1 MRIEAHAKINTVLDV
16 TGKRSDGYHEVDMVL
31 QELSLHD
38 DVELTA
44 ECAAISPA
52 RIGADSSKAQPAVA
66 VPLPQI
72 TVTVSDDAGLSVAG
86 VPTDEKNIA
95 VKAAIRFFEELFRL
109 SERDADVSARVL
121 SGKITVPEKLHIH
134 LTKRIPAA
142 AGLAG
147 GSTDAAAV
155 LRGLSELC
163 GTDFPDEKLCEI
175 GLKAGADVPY
185 CILGGT
191 MRAQGIGEKLT
202 RLPDMPKVPVLLVKP
217 AEGVSTKEIY
227 EALDPLLI
235 AGRAGIH
242 PDVEKCISVFPR
254 TDTEAGL
261 RELADA
267 CGNILELVTAEKLPV
282 IKEIE
287 KQMLSE
293 GALCTMMSGSGPT
306 VFGLFADERTRDRA
320 AERLAG
326 YFGSN
331 AEILKTETV

>member
-16 TGKRSDGYHEVDMVL
+16 TGRRPDGYHEVDMVL

-44 ECAAISPA
+44 QSRADGS
-52 RIGADSSKAQPAVA
+52 GAV
-66 VPLPQI
+66 LPQI
-72 TVTVSDDAGLSVAG
+72 TVTVSDAAGHSVPG

-95 VKAAIRFFEELFRL
+95 VKAAIRFFEELSRL
-109 SERDADVSARVL
+109 SERDGDVSARLL
-121 SGKITVPEKLHIH
+121 SGKITVPEKLQIH

-155 LRGLSELC
+155 LRGLNELC
-163 GTDFPDEKLCEI
+163 RAGFSDEKLCEI
-175 GLKAGADVPY
+175 GLKIGADVPY

-191 MRAQGIGEKLT
+191 MRARGIGEKLT
-202 RLPDMPKVPVLLVKP
+202 RLPAMPKVPVLLCKP

-227 EALDPLLI
+227 ETLDPLL
-235 AGRAGIH
+235 AEGRAGIH
-242 PDVEKCISVFPR
+242 PDVDKCISVFPR
-254 TDTEAGL
+254 TGTAAGL
-261 RELADA
+261 RELVEA
-267 CGNILELVTAEKLPV
+267 CGNILELVTAEKLPI

-306 VFGLFADERTRDRA
+306 VFGLFADEATRDRA

-326 YFGSN
+326 HFGSN

>member
-1 MRIEAHAKINTVLDV
+1 MKEALMRIEAHAKINTVLDV
-16 TGKRSDGYHEVDMVL
+16 TGRRPDGYHEVDMVL

-44 ECAAISPA
+44 QPRADGS
-52 RIGADSSKAQPAVA
+52 GAV
-66 VPLPQI
+66 LPQI

-109 SERDADVSARVL
+109 SERDGDVSARLL
-121 SGKITVPEKLHIH
+121 SGKITVPEKLQIH

-155 LRGLSELC
+155 LRGLNELC
-163 GTDFPDEKLCEI
+163 RAGFSNEKLCEI
-175 GLKAGADVPY
+175 GLKIGADVPY

-191 MRAQGIGEKLT
+191 MRARGIGEKLT
-202 RLPDMPKVPVLLVKP
+202 RLPAMPKVPVLLCKP

-227 EALDPLLI
+227 EALDPLL
-235 AGRAGIH
+235 AEGRAGIH
-242 PDVEKCISVFPR
+242 PDVDKCISVFPR
-254 TDTEAGL
+254 TGTAAGL
-261 RELADA
+261 RELAEV

-293 GALCTMMSGSGPT
+293 GAHCTMMSGSGPT
-306 VFGLFADERTRDRA
+306 VFGLFADKATRDRA

-326 YFGSN
+326 HFSSRT
-331 AEILKTETV
+331 EICRTETV

>member
-16 TGKRSDGYHEVDMVL
+16 TGRRPDGYHEVDMVL

-44 ECAAISPA
+44 QPRADGS
-52 RIGADSSKAQPAVA
+52 GAV
-66 VPLPQI
+66 LPQI
-72 TVTVSDDAGLSVAG
+72 TVTVSDAAGHSVPG
-86 VPTDEKNIA
+86 VPADEKNIA
-95 VKAAIRFFEELFRL
+95 VKAAIRFFEELSRL
-109 SERDADVSARVL
+109 SERDGDISACLL
-121 SGKITVPEKLHIH
+121 SGKITVPEKLQIH

-155 LRGLSELC
+155 LRGLNELC

-175 GLKAGADVPY
+175 GLKIGADVPY

-191 MRAQGIGEKLT
+191 MRARGIGEKLT
-202 RLPDMPKVPVLLVKP
+202 RLPAMPKVPVLLCKP

-227 EALDPLLI
+227 EALDPLL
-235 AGRAGIH
+235 AEGRAGIH
-242 PDVEKCISVFPR
+242 PDVDKCISVFPR
-254 TDTEAGL
+254 TGTAAGL
-261 RELADA
+261 RELAEV

-306 VFGLFADERTRDRA
+306 VFGLFADKATRDRA

-326 YFGSN
+326 HFGSS

>member
-16 TGKRSDGYHEVDMVL
+16 TGRRPDGYHEVDMVL
-31 QELSLHD
+31 QELSLYD
-38 DVELTA
+38 DVELTVQSRA
-44 ECAAISPA
+44 DGSAA
-52 RIGADSSKAQPAVA
+52 V
-66 VPLPQI
+66 LPQI
-72 TVTVSDDAGLSVAG
+72 TVTVSDDAGLSIPG

-95 VKAAIRFFEELFRL
+95 VKAAVRFFEELSRL
-109 SERDADVSARVL
+109 SERDADVSARFL

-155 LRGLSELC
+155 LRGLNELC
-163 GTDFPDEKLCEI
+163 RAGFSDEKLCEI
-175 GLKAGADVPY
+175 GLKIGADVPY

-191 MRAQGIGEKLT
+191 MRARGIGEKLT
-202 RLPDMPKVPVLLVKP
+202 RLPAMPKVPVLLCKP

-227 EALDPLLI
+227 EALDPLL
-235 AGRAGIH
+235 AEGRAGIH
-242 PDVEKCISVFPR
+242 PDVDKCISVFRR
-254 TDTEAGL
+254 TGTAAGL
-261 RELADA
+261 RELAEV

-306 VFGLFADERTRDRA
+306 VFGLFADKATRDRA

-326 YFGSN
+326 HFGSS

>member
-16 TGKRSDGYHEVDMVL
+16 TGRRPDGYHEVDMVL

-44 ECAAISPA
+44 QPRADGSGAA
-52 RIGADSSKAQPAVA
+52 
-66 VPLPQI
+66 LPQI

-95 VKAAIRFFEELFRL
+95 VKAAIRFFEELSRL
-109 SERDADVSARVL
+109 SERDGDVSARLL
-121 SGKITVPEKLHIH
+121 SGKITVPEKLQIH

-155 LRGLSELC
+155 LRGLNELC
-163 GTDFPDEKLCEI
+163 RAGFSDEKLCEI
-175 GLKAGADVPY
+175 GLKIGADVPY

-191 MRAQGIGEKLT
+191 MRARGIGEKLT
-202 RLPDMPKVPVLLVKP
+202 RLPAMPKVPVLLCKP

-227 EALDPLLI
+227 EALDPLL
-235 AGRAGIH
+235 AEGRAGIH
-242 PDVEKCISVFPR
+242 PDVDKCISVFPR
-254 TDTEAGL
+254 TGTAAGL
-261 RELADA
+261 RELAEI

-306 VFGLFADERTRDRA
+306 VFGLFADKATRDRA

-326 YFGSN
+326 RFGSS

>member
-16 TGKRSDGYHEVDMVL
+16 TGRRPDGYHEVDMVL

-44 ECAAISPA
+44 QPRADGS
-52 RIGADSSKAQPAVA
+52 GAV
-66 VPLPQI
+66 LPQI
-72 TVTVSDDAGLSVAG
+72 TVTVSDDAGLSIPG

-109 SERDADVSARVL
+109 SERDGDVSACLL

-155 LRGLSELC
+155 LRGLNELC
-163 GTDFPDEKLCEI
+163 RAGFSDEKLCEI
-175 GLKAGADVPY
+175 GLKIGADVPY

-191 MRAQGIGEKLT
+191 MRARGIGEKLT
-202 RLPDMPKVPVLLVKP
+202 RLPAMPKVPVLLCKP

-227 EALDPLLI
+227 EALDPLL
-235 AGRAGIH
+235 AEGRAGIH
-242 PDVEKCISVFPR
+242 PDVDKCISVFRR
-254 TDTEAGL
+254 TGTAAGL
-261 RELADA
+261 RELAEA

-306 VFGLFADERTRDRA
+306 VFGLFADKATRDRA

-326 YFGSN
+326 HFSSRT
-331 AEILKTETV
+331 EICRTETV

>member
-1 MRIEAHAKINTVLDV
+1 MVLEAHAKINTVLDV
-16 TGKRSDGYHEVDMVL
+16 TGRRPDGYHEVDMVL

-38 DVELTA
+38 DVELTTGRNA
-44 ECAAISPA
+44 ESP
-52 RIGADSSKAQPAVA
+52 GTYENSSTAQPAA

-86 VPTDEKNIA
+86 VPTGEKNIA
-95 VKAAIRFFEELFRL
+95 VKAAVRFFEELSRL
-109 SERDADVSARVL
+109 SEKDAEIAARL
-121 SGKITVPEKLHIH
+121 FSGKITVPETLHIH

-163 GTDFPDEKLCEI
+163 GAGFPDEKLCEI
-175 GLKAGADVPY
+175 GLKIGADVPY

-191 MRAQGIGEKLT
+191 MRARGIGEKLT
-202 RLPDMPKVPVLLVKP
+202 RLPAMPKVPVLLCKP

-235 AGRAGIH
+235 AERAGIH

-261 RELADA
+261 RELAGA
-267 CGNILELVTAEKLPV
+267 CGNILELVTTEKLPV

-293 GALCTMMSGSGPT
+293 RALCTMMSGSGPT
-306 VFGLFADERTRDRA
+306 VFGLFADEATRDRA
-320 AERLAG
+320 AENLAAH
-326 YFGSN
+326 FGSR
-331 AEILKTETV
+331 AEICRTETV